1 MEITIN
7 QKEIE
12 NRIYTIRGVQV
23 MLDSHLS
30 EMYGVQTKVLNQA
43 VKRNIDRFPE
53 NFMFQLTVDD
63 MDFLRSQF
71 VTSKNNENLKSQF
84 VTSSSE
90 HGGRRTRPYVFT
102 EQGVAMLSAVLRS
115 DTAVKVSIEIM
126 NAFVQMRKMAMH
138 NAGLF
143 QRLDKIE
150 VKQIETDYKFEQVF
164 KALESR
170 TELPDKGVFFDG
182 QIYDA

>member
-30 EMYGVQTKVLNQA
+30 EMYVVETKVLNQA

-63 MDFLRSQF
+63 MDFLRSQI
-71 VTSKNNENLKSQF
+71 VTSKSHENLKSQF
-84 VTSSSE
+84 VTSSDELWFAFS
-90 HGGRRTRPYVFT
+90 RWT
-102 EQGVAMLSAVLRS
+102 VL
-115 DTAVKVSIEIM
+115 
-126 NAFVQMRKMAMH
+126 QP
-138 NAGLF
+138 
-143 QRLDKIE
+143 
-150 VKQIETDYKFEQVF
+150 KF
-164 KALESR
+164 
-170 TELPDKGVFFDG
+170 
-182 QIYDA
+182 

>member
-12 NRIYTIRGVQV
+12 NRIYTIRGLQV

-63 MDFLRSQF
+63 LDFLKSQI
-71 VTSKNNENLKSQF
+71 VTSKINENLKSQF

-90 HGGRRTRPYVFT
+90 LWFAFSRMDSCAT
-102 EQGVAMLSAVLRS
+102 EILNQIQ
-115 DTAVKVSIEIM
+115 K
-126 NAFVQMRKMAMH
+126 NA
-138 NAGLF
+138 
-143 QRLDKIE
+143 
-150 VKQIETDYKFEQVF
+150 
-164 KALESR
+164 
-170 TELPDKGVFFDG
+170 
-182 QIYDA
+182 